1 MKKKRF
7 LSVFLCLCLMIQCLP
22 LSVGAAQSQD
32 ETQAA
37 GASET
42 YPQETEPA
50 AFGTVCVL
58 NGCRTIEGMNP
69 LAGSERKL
77 DTAQSAFL
85 YEVNTDT
92 VVYSYNPDAKVHP
105 GTLAKIV
112 LAVIVLQNCK
122 MEDQVTVTEGIQSYL
137 PGGATR
143 INLKSNEHI
152 SVGDLLY
159 ALLLYNA
166 NDAAVALA
174 HHVAGSTDSFLTLM
188 NNWVKQIGCPNTEF
202 GNISGLY
209 TAVSYSTARD
219 MAKIMREAMKNEDFV
234 TITGTRVYTIPA
246 TDLVEERSFKTLNYM
261 LDDST
266 IQDFYDERVTG
277 GFQSYHEDTGA
288 SIVCTSESKGMSFI
302 GVILGATRT
311 MMENGWQPKIYGNF
325 NEMTDLLKL
334 GFNNYKVNRIIYNGM
349 SLGQFTV
356 AGGESNVVGEAQ
368 VDIDSVV
375 PIEAHMTNLIMTFS
389 VENGGLAAPIQK
401 GQRIATMQI
410 KYRDSVLA
418 EAEVFAMSQV
428 KSSAE
433 TGVTVHSAAGGA
445 GGSGSGILST
455 IGTVCVILLGLVGA
469 YLAFNS
475 YMRTRVRARRRK
487 RRADRRR
494 SR

>member
-37 GASET
+37 GASEA
-42 YPQETEPA
+42 YPQETQPA

-202 GNISGLY
+202 GNISC
-209 TAVSYSTARD
+209 
-219 MAKIMREAMKNEDFV
+219 
-234 TITGTRVYTIPA
+234 IP
-246 TDLVEERSFKTLNYM
+246 RS
-261 LDDST
+261 
-266 IQDFYDERVTG
+266 
-277 GFQSYHEDTGA
+277 
-288 SIVCTSESKGMSFI
+288 
-302 GVILGATRT
+302 
-311 MMENGWQPKIYGNF
+311 P
-325 NEMTDLLKL
+325 
-334 GFNNYKVNRIIYNGM
+334 
-349 SLGQFTV
+349 TV
-356 AGGESNVVGEAQ
+356 
-368 VDIDSVV
+368 
-375 PIEAHMTNLIMTFS
+375 P
-389 VENGGLAAPIQK
+389 P
-401 GQRIATMQI
+401 
-410 KYRDSVLA
+410 
-418 EAEVFAMSQV
+418 
-428 KSSAE
+428 
-433 TGVTVHSAAGGA
+433 
-445 GGSGSGILST
+445 GIWP
-455 IGTVCVILLGLVGA
+455 
-469 YLAFNS
+469 
-475 YMRTRVRARRRK
+475 
-487 RRADRRR
+487 R
-494 SR
+494 SCGRP